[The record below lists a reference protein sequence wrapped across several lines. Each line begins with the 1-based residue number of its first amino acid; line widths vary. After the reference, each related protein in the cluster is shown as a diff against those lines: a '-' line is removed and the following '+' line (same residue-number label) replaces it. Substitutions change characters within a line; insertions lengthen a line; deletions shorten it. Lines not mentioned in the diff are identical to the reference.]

1 MKNNVSGRLEA
12 YDETTN
18 GNLSWDLSGSKGIT
32 PDDIFQLIANA
43 PDKEERD
50 FWTVIGNYLLQKK
63 RWQSPDN
70 DPLH

>member
-1 MKNNVSGRLEA
+1 MKPM
-12 YDETTN
+12 ETYYEIYHA
-18 GNLSWDLSGSKGIT
+18 LRALT

-63 RWQSPDN
+63 RQQSPDN
-70 DPLH
+70 DLVH

>member
-1 MKNNVSGRLEA
+1 MKPM
-12 YDETTN
+12 ETYYEIYQA
-18 GNLSWDLSGSKGIT
+18 LRALT

-63 RWQSPDN
+63 R
-70 DPLH
+70 